1 MTFSSLALSP
11 DGTRLALSI
20 PDSDGRIDLWV
31 KQLDTGPLSRIT
43 FEGRRNLRAT
53 WSLDGQSLMFVSN
66 RAGSRVGTQN
76 LWTTPAD
83 GSGTAEPVQEQE
95 AQIWE
100 GLLSLD
106 GTWLVF
112 REGQT
117 ASADIYA
124 IRPGVDSEAV
134 PLVVTESSE
143 RSIALSPDGRWLAY
157 VSNRSERDEVYVQ
170 PFPDGGSLVQVS
182 IEGGVEPVW
191 AHRGRE
197 LFYRNGSNELVAVD
211 FTDDPTFEVV
221 GQQVLFSMADYLI
234 SNGRPMYD
242 VSPDDQ
248 RFVMLRIDAVED
260 TELIWVENWAEEL
273 RERVPN

>member
-1 MTFSSLALSP
+1 M
-11 DGTRLALSI
+11 
-20 PDSDGRIDLWV
+20 
-31 KQLDTGPLSRIT
+31 
-43 FEGRRNLRAT
+43 
-53 WSLDGQSLMFVSN
+53 
-66 RAGSRVGTQN
+66 
-76 LWTTPAD
+76 
-83 GSGTAEPVQEQE
+83 
-95 AQIWE
+95 
-100 GLLSLD
+100 
-106 GTWLVF
+106 
-112 REGQT
+112 
-117 ASADIYA
+117 
-124 IRPGVDSEAV
+124 
-134 PLVVTESSE
+134 
-143 RSIALSPDGRWLAY
+143 
-157 VSNRSERDEVYVQ
+157 
-170 PFPDGGSLVQVS
+170 QVS

-242 VSPDDQ
+242 VSPNDQ